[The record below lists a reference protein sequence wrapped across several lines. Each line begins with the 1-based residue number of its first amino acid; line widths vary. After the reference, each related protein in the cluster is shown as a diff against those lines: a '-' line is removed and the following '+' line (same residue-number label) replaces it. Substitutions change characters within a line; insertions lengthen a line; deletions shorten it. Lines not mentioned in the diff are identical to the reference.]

1 MITMKIIIMFLVLIP
16 VIAFSQ
22 ETVTPFEF
30 EVAIGP
36 NWGIQKQ
43 KGEDV
48 RTGLNVFMEM
58 RYNYKAC
65 FDFGMQL
72 FVGAYERLNNNDNS
86 ETIYRNVIIQPVAD
100 YNFRQGKKVN
110 PFVGL
115 GIGLAAIDIDNDRV
129 VEKSYCVNP
138 RIGAEFFHHVRVTF
152 EYRLLRTDYSFW
164 GCSIGIVFGG
174 GNKKQN

>member
-86 ETIYRNVIIQPVAD
+86 ETIYRNVIIQRLPIIISD
-100 YNFRQGKKVN
+100 KVRKSILLS
-110 PFVGL
+110 GL
-115 GIGLAAIDIDNDRV
+115 GRFSSDR
-129 VEKSYCVNP
+129 Y
-138 RIGAEFFHHVRVTF
+138 
-152 EYRLLRTDYSFW
+152 
-164 GCSIGIVFGG
+164 
-174 GNKKQN
+174 